1 MSIYLSFLPSLTD
14 PIFID
19 IRSFVISNHCSTAHA
34 QISTQHRKPGPQ
46 NDGAVQQVHLSCN
59 VAETSMPTL
68 PVRSLPLVLILVS
81 SSGAEDLTQNLLVQ
95 C

>member
-34 QISTQHRKPGPQ
+34 QISTQPGPQ
-46 NDGAVQQVHLSCN
+46 NDGTVQQVHLSCN

-81 SSGAEDLTQNLLVQ
+81 SSGAEGLTQNLLVQ